1 MPRPLRVFFVS
12 VAVLYALVLGWLVFE
27 TARIAA
33 AVPPALPPFEC
44 CTPYLRG
51 SAAVPLNAKEF
62 DRFDLSD
69 GSALSLRLVPSDG
82 AAPALLFAVL
92 TSPDAATLTVNSA
105 SLGSR
110 SVLGS
115 FAGHGAEVG
124 YDGSTAALWT
134 CFEVAPP
141 LRDGSP
147 LSVSVTA
154 VNSDG
159 SRSVF
164 SRKGVL
170 SHAL

>member
-1 MPRPLRVFFVS
+1 MPKPLRVLFVS
-12 VAVLYALVLGWLVFE
+12 VAVFYALVLGWLVFE

-33 AVPPALPPFEC
+33 AVPPALPPFEYC
-44 CTPYLRG
+44 APYYRG
-51 SAAVPLNAKEF
+51 SAAVPLNAREF
-62 DRFDLSD
+62 ERFQSSD
-69 GSALSLRLVPSDG
+69 GSVLSLRLVPSDG
-82 AAPALLFAVL
+82 KTPALLFAVL

-110 SVLGS
+110 PVLGS

-164 SRKGVL
+164 SREGVP

>member
-1 MPRPLRVFFVS
+1 M
-12 VAVLYALVLGWLVFE
+12 
-27 TARIAA
+27 
-33 AVPPALPPFEC
+33 
-44 CTPYLRG
+44 
-51 SAAVPLNAKEF
+51 
-62 DRFDLSD
+62 
-69 GSALSLRLVPSDG
+69 PSDG

-110 SVLGS
+110 PVLGS

-134 CFEVAPP
+134 FFEVAPP
-141 LRDGSP
+141 LLDGSP
-147 LSVSVTA
+147 LSVTVTA

-170 SHAL
+170 SHVL

>member
-1 MPRPLRVFFVS
+1 M
-12 VAVLYALVLGWLVFE
+12 
-27 TARIAA
+27 
-33 AVPPALPPFEC
+33 
-44 CTPYLRG
+44 
-51 SAAVPLNAKEF
+51 
-62 DRFDLSD
+62 
-69 GSALSLRLVPSDG
+69 PSDG

-115 FAGHGAEVG
+115 FVVHGAEVG

-134 CFEVAPP
+134 CFEVVPP
-141 LRDGSP
+141 LHDGSP

-154 VNSDG
+154 INSDG

-164 SRKGVL
+164 SRKGVP

>member
-1 MPRPLRVFFVS
+1 MPKPLRVFFVS
-12 VAVLYALVLGWLVFE
+12 VAVLYALVLGWLVFA
-27 TARIAA
+27 TAHIAA

-44 CTPYLRG
+44 CAPYLRG
-51 SAAVPLNAKEF
+51 SAA
-62 DRFDLSD
+62 
-69 GSALSLRLVPSDG
+69 
-82 AAPALLFAVL
+82 
-92 TSPDAATLTVNSA
+92 ATLTVNAA
-105 SLGSR
+105 SVGSR
-110 SVLGS
+110 PVLGS
-115 FAGHGAEVG
+115 FAGHGVEVG

-141 LRDGSP
+141 LHDGSP
-147 LSVSVTA
+147 LSVTVTA

>member
-1 MPRPLRVFFVS
+1 MPKPLRVFFVS

-44 CTPYLRG
+44 CAPYLRG

-62 DRFDLSD
+62 DRFDLPD

-92 TSPDAATLTVNSA
+92 TSPDAATLTVNAA
-105 SLGSR
+105 SVGSR
-110 SVLGS
+110 PVLGS
-115 FAGHGAEVG
+115 FAGHGAEV
-124 YDGSTAALWT
+124 GSTAALWT

-141 LRDGSP
+141 LHDGSP
-147 LSVSVTA
+147 LSVTAIA